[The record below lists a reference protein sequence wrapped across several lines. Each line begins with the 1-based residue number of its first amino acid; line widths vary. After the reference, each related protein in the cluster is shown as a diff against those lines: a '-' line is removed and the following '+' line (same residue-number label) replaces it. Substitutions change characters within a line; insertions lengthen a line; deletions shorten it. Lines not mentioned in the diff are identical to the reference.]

1 MRHEVERAN
10 STRLAALQ
18 SPPVSYDARDS
29 GSAAPD
35 KRKAVLAGMMVPERL
50 VLKLGAQVMLV
61 KNVDDQR
68 GLVNGAV
75 GRVLGFFKAPR
86 GKSEGVLRNV
96 VLSEDGKSVV
106 FVGEGKENVKAAA
119 AAKVEGEK
127 PKSTADAELFPL
139 VEFPTP
145 MGRERVL
152 VTRDEFRVEDNE
164 GKILARRVQASN
176 LPITWCRGSG
186 SSLLRVL
193 CRAVPIRFLLSW
205 RGHSPS
211 TRARARPYS
220 ASRSISAG
228 CLRRA
233 RAMSH
238 CLALQAWRVCKSSGS
253 IQRRSAFV
261 FTSSLGSFV
270 RPSLTLVPELGLCAS
285 QSHRMEQVAR
295 ESHDMMLNACL
306 RHIMA
311 NVIPV
316 LYRIQQS
323 LHVEQNARS
332 HIIR

>member
-106 FVGEGKENVKAAA
+106 FVGEGKENVKTAA

-176 LPITWCRGSG
+176 LPTTWCRGSG

-205 RGHSPS
+205 RGRSPS

-233 RAMSH
+233 RAMSR
-238 CLALQAWRVCKSSGS
+238 CLALRAWRVCKSSGS
-253 IQRRSAFV
+253 ILRRSAFV
-261 FTSSLGSFV
+261 FTSSLEFV
-270 RPSLTLVPELGLCAS
+270 RSTIADTRTRIRFVRIPKSSNGTSRSRVSRHDAQCLLTTHHGERNTCTVPHTAIP
-285 QSHRMEQVAR
+285 AR
-295 ESHDMMLNACL
+295 RTERTIA
-306 RHIMA
+306 
-311 NVIPV
+311 
-316 LYRIQQS
+316 YY
-323 LHVEQNARS
+323 
-332 HIIR
+332 

>member
-106 FVGEGKENVKAAA
+106 FVGEGKENVKTTA

-176 LPITWCRGSG
+176 LPTTWCRGSG

-205 RGHSPS
+205 RGRSPS

-238 CLALQAWRVCKSSGS
+238 CLALRAWRVCKSSGS
-253 IQRRSAFV
+253 TLRRSAFV
-261 FTSSLGSFV
+261 VRFV
-270 RPSLTLVPELGLCAS
+270 RSTIVDTGIRIRFVRIPKSSNGTSRSRVSRHDAQCLLTTHHGERNTCTVPHTAIP
-285 QSHRMEQVAR
+285 AR
-295 ESHDMMLNACL
+295 RTERTIA
-306 RHIMA
+306 
-311 NVIPV
+311 
-316 LYRIQQS
+316 YY
-323 LHVEQNARS
+323 
-332 HIIR
+332 